1 MKNNSQTFNIS
12 FPPQLVEQID
22 AKAKEQF
29 GSRSDLMRQAVL
41 QYLRSE
47 QQWEELFRYGQSI
60 GAKTRARSEEAV
72 AEDITKLRRNSR
84 KWTQ

>member
-1 MKNNSQTFNIS
+1 MKSNSQTFNIS
-12 FPPQLVEQID
+12 FPSQLVEQID

-60 GAKTRARSEEAV
+60 GAKNEPRSEEAV
-72 AEDITKLRRNSR
+72 AADITKLRRDSR

>member
-12 FPPQLVEQID
+12 FPSELVELMD
-22 AKAKEQF
+22 SKAKAQF

-60 GAKTRARSEEAV
+60 GAKTRPRSEEAV
-72 AEDITKLRRNSR
+72 AADITKQRRNSR
-84 KWTQ
+84 KWIQ